1 MAEPQPNGLAS
12 MTQARARRARR
23 TMPPPRHPA
32 SANPSPADLAPL
44 PPSEAGPA
52 AGDTAVPMPT
62 PKEDPR
68 QRPPLDRPITAE
80 KPAASARRPNAA
92 PAAGEARGP
101 ARPATLYLEEAHV
114 DFLEEARMAGLIS
127 RPRLDIS
134 KSAVV
139 RLALMRLQRQMTVG
153 EIREYLAAQP
163 VDSTKTG
170 RKKR

>member
-1 MAEPQPNGLAS
+1 MAEPEPNGLAS
-12 MTQARARRARR
+12 MIQARERRARR

-32 SANPSPADLAPL
+32 SANPSPAELAPL
-44 PPSEAGPA
+44 PHSEAVPA
-52 AGDTAVPMPT
+52 AADTAFPT
-62 PKEDPR
+62 PKEEPR
-68 QRPPLDRPITAE
+68 QRPPLDKPITADQ
-80 KPAASARRPNAA
+80 PAASARRPMAA

-114 DFLEEARMAGLIS
+114 DFLEEARMAGLIC

-139 RLALMRLQRQMTVG
+139 RLALMRLQQQMTVG

-163 VDSTKTG
+163 VDPTKTG

>member
-12 MTQARARRARR
+12 MIQARERRARR

-32 SANPSPADLAPL
+32 SAHPSPAELAPIL
-44 PPSEAGPA
+44 QSEAVPA
-52 AGDTAVPMPT
+52 AADTAVPT
-62 PKEDPR
+62 PKEEAR
-68 QRPPLDRPITAE
+68 QRPPLNKPITAD
-80 KPAASARRPNAA
+80 KPGASARRHKAA
-92 PAAGEARGP
+92 PAAGEEARGP

-139 RLALMRLQRQMTVG
+139 RLALMRLQQQMTVG

-163 VDSTKTG
+163 VDPTKTG

>member
-12 MTQARARRARR
+12 MTQARERRARR

-32 SANPSPADLAPL
+32 SANPSPANLAPL
-44 PPSEAGPA
+44 PPTAAEPA
-52 AGDTAVPMPT
+52 AGDTAVPT
-62 PKEDPR
+62 LKDEPR
-68 QRPPLDRPITAE
+68 PRSPLDKSMTVE
-80 KPAASARRPNAA
+80 KPAVSARPPNAA

-139 RLALMRLQRQMTVG
+139 RLALMRLQQQMTVG

-163 VDSTKTG
+163 VDPTKTG

>member
-1 MAEPQPNGLAS
+1 MADPQPNGLAS
-12 MTQARARRARR
+12 MTQARERRARR

-44 PPSEAGPA
+44 PPSEVGPA
-52 AGDTAVPMPT
+52 ASDTEVLAPT
-62 PKEDPR
+62 PNEEPR
-68 QRPPLDRPITAE
+68 QRPPLDKPITAE
-80 KPAASARRPNAA
+80 KPAASARRGKAA
-92 PAAGEARGP
+92 PAGGEARGP

-114 DFLEEARMAGLIS
+114 DFLEKARMAGMIS

-139 RLALMRLQRQMTVG
+139 RLALMRLEQQMTVG
-153 EIREYLAAQP
+153 EIRDYLAAQP
-163 VDSTKTG
+163 VDLNKTG

>member
-1 MAEPQPNGLAS
+1 MADPHPNGLAS
-12 MTQARARRARR
+12 MTQARERRARR

-32 SANPSPADLAPL
+32 SANPLPADGLAPSL
-44 PPSEAGPA
+44 VSDAQPTG
-52 AGDTAVPMPT
+52 GDTAVQPT
-62 PKEDPR
+62 NEPGR
-68 QRPPLDRPITAE
+68 RPSITAD
-80 KPAASARRPNAA
+80 KPVLPVEQPKAA
-92 PAAGEARGP
+92 PAAGESRGP

-114 DFLEEARMAGLIS
+114 DFLEEARMAGMTR

-139 RLALMRLQRQMTVG
+139 RLALMRLQQEMTVG
-153 EIREYLAAQP
+153 EIRDYLAAQP

>member
-1 MAEPQPNGLAS
+1 MI
-12 MTQARARRARR
+12 QARERRARR

-32 SANPSPADLAPL
+32 SANPSPAELAPL
-44 PPSEAGPA
+44 PHSEAVPA
-52 AGDTAVPMPT
+52 VADAAVPT
-62 PKEDPR
+62 PKEEPR
-68 QRPPLDRPITAE
+68 QRPPLDKSITADQ
-80 KPAASARRPNAA
+80 PAASARRPKAA

-101 ARPATLYLEEAHV
+101 ARPATLYLEEAHI

-139 RLALMRLQRQMTVG
+139 RLALMRLQQQMTVG
-153 EIREYLAAQP
+153 EIREYLGAQP
-163 VDSTKTG
+163 VDPTKTG

>member
-12 MTQARARRARR
+12 MTQARERRARR

-52 AGDTAVPMPT
+52 AGDTAVPT
-62 PKEDPR
+62 LKEEPR
-68 QRPPLDRPITAE
+68 QRSPLDKSMTAE
-80 KPAASARRPNAA
+80 KPAASARRPKAA

-101 ARPATLYLEEAHV
+101 ARPATLYLEEANV

-139 RLALMRLQRQMTVG
+139 RLALMRLQQQMTVG